1 MDHNKSKYFSRNST
15 IPIINTLGGEYMEPQ
30 SNKTA
35 RLEQIKHLLLRHKE
49 GLSISEIAKHIGV
62 NRSTVWHY
70 YYDADLPH
78 THYEMGQ
85 DKRIRLSTDR
95 LNFNISLD
103 LNEALA
109 LFLAVRMFTTRMD
122 RHDPSAATAMRKISH
137 AIELIAPEI
146 SRSMAFSADRAD
158 GDDQLKD
165 PIYIEVLETLTQ
177 AWAEEKQVE
186 ICYASDRAGEDHK
199 YTFCPYFIEPYAI
212 GQTTYVIGVLANNV
226 KMRTFKIQRIRSAKI
241 LSFSY
246 FIPQN
251 FDADEYL
258 EYAWG
263 IWVGDNGPVDVIL
276 HFSSRVAKRVKE
288 TRWHRKQQIED
299 LVDGSL
305 IWRSKIAEPREM
317 IPWVMGWGKEVTVI
331 EPKNLQDE
339 INSNK

>member
-1 MDHNKSKYFSRNST
+1 MQS
-15 IPIINTLGGEYMEPQ
+15 Q

-35 RLEQIKHLLLRHKE
+35 RLEQIKHLLLRHTQ
-49 GLSISEIAKHIGV
+49 GLTVSEIAQHIGV

-78 THYEMGQ
+78 THYEMGS
-85 DKRIRLSTDR
+85 DKRIRLNTDR

-109 LFLAVRMFTTRMD
+109 LYLSVRMFTTRMD

-146 SRSMAFSADRAD
+146 SRFMALSADRAD
-158 GDDQLKD
+158 GDDQLQD
-165 PIYIEVLETLTQ
+165 ALYIEVLGTLTK
-177 AWAEEKQVE
+177 AWATGRQVQ
-186 ICYASDRAGEDHK
+186 IRYASERSGEDHD
-199 YTFCPYFIEPYAI
+199 YTFCPYLIEPYAI
-212 GQTTYVIGVLANNV
+212 GQTTYVIGVLADPSQ
-226 KMRTFKIQRIRSAKI
+226 MRTFKIQRIKSAQ
-241 LSFSY
+241 LLPFSY
-246 FIPQN
+246 SIPRD

-263 IWVGDNGPVDVIL
+263 IWTGDNRPVEVVL

-299 LVDGSL
+299 QADGSL
-305 IWRSKIAEPREM
+305 IWRSRIAEPKEM
-317 IPWVMGWGKEVTVI
+317 LPWILGWGNDVQVI
-331 EPKNLQDE
+331 EPQSLCDQVDE
-339 INSNK
+339 KSRFR